1 MFKDVCFELNTNR
14 MSIALVVQR
23 YGPEV
28 NGGAEFLC
36 RQVAERLRVYYDIE
50 VLTTCALNHVTW
62 RNHFSPGDEEINGVR
77 VRRFPVDYERRQVL
91 FRFHSLLIAH
101 LRPRWLRRLLPQRF
115 LQRRWMRIQGPY
127 STSLLDFLKAHT
139 GDYAGFIFF
148 TYLYGTTYYGLPI
161 VAAKSLLVPT
171 AHDEPYLYLD
181 IFQKLF
187 CSPRGIV
194 YSTVE
199 EQRLVNRVFANDD
212 IPSVVLGVGVE
223 APSLSNGAS
232 FRRKYGV
239 QGDYLLYVGRVDRA
253 KRCPELFNYFLTYI
267 RRKGK
272 AISLVL
278 VGRPTIPIPKH
289 PLITSLGF
297 VSEEDK
303 WGAISGSRINVVP
316 SKYESLSLS
325 LLEGWALGKP
335 ALVNGRCAVL
345 RGHIQRCGGGLWY
358 GDYEAFEQGLNRLLS
373 GTEAVVMGER
383 GKAYVQANFRWDS
396 VIQGYL
402 SMLAKVEAK
411 N

>member
-1 MFKDVCFELNTNR
+1 MNGRKP
-14 MSIALVVQR
+14 IALIVQR

-28 NGGAEFLC
+28 NGGAEYLC
-36 RQVAERLRVYYDIE
+36 RKVTERLQKTLPVE
-50 VLTTCALNHVTW
+50 VLTTCALDHITW
-62 RNHFSPGDEEINGVR
+62 RNHFPSGETFVNGIR
-77 VRRFPVDYERRQVL
+77 VRRFSVDYERRQHL
-91 FRFHSLLIAH
+91 FRFHSLLTAH
-101 LRPRWLRRLLPQRF
+101 LGPRWLRSSLLQGF
-115 LQRRWMRIQGPY
+115 LQKQWMRIQGPY
-127 STSLLDFLKAHT
+127 STPLLSFLNCHAEE
-139 GDYAGFIFF
+139 YAGFIFF

-161 VAAKSLLVPT
+161 VASKSLLVPT

-181 IFQKLF
+181 IFRKVF
-187 CSPRGIV
+187 CSPKGIV

-199 EQRLVNRVFANDD
+199 EQSLVNRVFANGD
-212 IPSVVLGVGVE
+212 IPSVVLGIGIE
-223 APSLSNGAS
+223 APSKTDEAS

-267 RRKGK
+267 RRTEK

-289 PLITSLGF
+289 PRIASLGF
-297 VSEEDK
+297 VPEEDK
-303 WGAISGSRINVVP
+303 WGAIAGSRINVVP

-358 GDYEAFEQGLNRLLS
+358 EDYETFEQGLNHLLDS
-373 GTEAVVMGER
+373 TDAATMGEK
-383 GKAYVQANFRWDS
+383 GKAYVRENFRWDR
-396 VIQGYL
+396 VIQGYQ
-402 SMLAKVEAK
+402 SMLAKIGAEK
-411 N
+411 

>member
-1 MFKDVCFELNTNR
+1 MKL
-14 MSIALVVQR
+14 IAFVVQR

-28 NGGAEFLC
+28 NGGAELIC

-62 RNHFSPGDEEINGVR
+62 RNHFSPGDWEINGVR
-77 VRRFPVDYERRQVL
+77 VRRFPVEYERRQSL
-91 FRFHSLLIAH
+91 FRFLSLLTAH
-101 LRPRWLRRLLPQRF
+101 LRPRWLRKVLPQKS
-115 LQRRWMRIQGPY
+115 LQALWMRVQGPY
-127 STSLLDFLKAHT
+127 STQLFNFIREH
-139 GDYAGFIFF
+139 GENYAGLVFF
-148 TYLYGTTYYGLPI
+148 TYLYCTTYFGLPP

-181 IFQKLF
+181 IFRQVF
-187 CSPRGIV
+187 CSPAGVI
-194 YSTVE
+194 YSTQE
-199 EQRLVNRVFANDD
+199 ERDLVHRVFENKGISSA
-212 IPSVVLGVGVE
+212 VLGVGIE
-223 APSLSNGAS
+223 APTQTDADA
-232 FRRKYGV
+232 FRGKYGV

-267 RRKGK
+267 RRTGK

-289 PLITSLGF
+289 PRITSLGF
-297 VSEEDK
+297 VPEEDK
-303 WGAISGSRINVVP
+303 WGAIVGCRVNVVP

-325 LLEGWALGKP
+325 LLEGWALGRP

-358 GDYEAFEQGLNRLLS
+358 EDYETFEQGLNRLLDS
-373 GTEAVVMGER
+373 TEAVAMGEK
-383 GKAYVQANFRWDS
+383 GKAYVRENFRWDR
-396 VIQGYL
+396 VIQGYQ
-402 SMLAKVEAK
+402 SMLARIEAK